1 MCRTSEIHITVNRS
15 SLVCFLFGG
24 IMTAVLLSA
33 FNTNYLLSF
42 PGGWSRLRKHVVERA
57 LLVPGI
63 GSSAMIP
70 VSNPLME
77 WALTGPKLT
86 SEPKVLKG
94 ETLAALHQAIDA
106 KERGKKE
113 KALKL
118 FQHALA
124 LDPSHSDVLNEYG
137 EFLEEDDIVKA
148 DHLYTCAV
156 LLNDSHPRALSNLR
170 RTSNKVAEIDKEMF
184 DKIDRKLAQ
193 FFEISESSRV
203 FERARQEFYYLQIY
217 HTTAIEGNTLTLE
230 QMRSIMETGLAIG
243 GKSILEHNEVLGL
256 DAALQF
262 INNTLM
268 QRIGAITVR
277 DILAIHQRVMGYVDP
292 IDAGHVRTTQV
303 FIGGHVP
310 PPSTEVEE
318 LMDEFVEWLNSEE
331 ALLLHP
337 VEFAA
342 LAHYKFVY
350 IHPFADGNGRTA
362 RLLMNLI
369 LMRSG
374 YPPVILKLSER
385 HTYYEVIKKGNMGD
399 IRPFIRFISQN
410 LDAML
415 HAYIYLDEDRDHSI
429 AEVKDKKD
437 VTVIDGG

>member
-1 MCRTSEIHITVNRS
+1 MCKTSEIQITVNKS
-15 SLVCFLFGG
+15 SLVCFLLGG
-24 IMTAVLLSA
+24 IITAVLLSA
-33 FNTNYLLSF
+33 GNRNIFQSL
-42 PGGWSRLRKHVVERA
+42 PGGWSRLKTNVAQRA

-70 VSNPLME
+70 FRNPLME
-77 WALTGPKLT
+77 WAVSNPRHLMET
-86 SEPKVLKG
+86 KVLKG
-94 ETLAALHQAIDA
+94 EALAALHQAVDA
-106 KERGKKE
+106 RKSGKKE

-124 LDPSHSDVLNEYG
+124 LDPSHPEILNEYG
-137 EFLEEDDIVKA
+137 EFLEEDDVVKA

-156 LLNDSHPRALSNLR
+156 LMNDSHSRALRNLR
-170 RTSNKVAEIDKEMF
+170 RTSDIVAEIDKKMF
-184 DKIDRKLAQ
+184 DAIDGKLAQ

-217 HTTAIEGNTLTLE
+217 HTTAIEGNTLSLE

-243 GKSILEHNEVLGL
+243 GKSVLEHNEVLGL
-256 DAALQF
+256 NAALQF
-262 INNTLM
+262 INDTLM
-268 QRIGAITVR
+268 QRIGPITVR
-277 DILAIHQRVMGYVDP
+277 DILAIHQRVMGFVDP

-310 PPSTEVEE
+310 PPSSEVND
-318 LMDEFVEWLNSEE
+318 LMEEFVDWLNSEE

-350 IHPFADGNGRTA
+350 IHPFVDGNGRTA

-374 YPPVILKLSER
+374 YPPLIVKLADR
-385 HTYYEVIKKGNMGD
+385 HTYYETLKMGNVGD

-410 LDAML
+410 LEAML
-415 HAYIYLDEDRDHSI
+415 DAYIYLGLDPDHSI
-429 AEVKDKKD
+429 AEVKKDKD
-437 VTVIDGG
+437 VTAIDGG